1 MRDLSIRPARDE
13 DLPALVALFA
23 ADHLGGH
30 GDTTDPAVF
39 PAYQEAFEAIAASGE
54 ETLYVAER
62 GGRIVGTFQLGM
74 RRSLPHRGT
83 IKAVLEAVQVAPE
96 LRGGG
101 IGAEMVRFAIET
113 ARRAG
118 AHAISLTSNAARKDA
133 HRFYERLGF
142 TKTHAGFKL
151 FLE

>member
-1 MRDLSIRPARDE
+1 M
-13 DLPALVALFA
+13 ALFA
-23 ADHLGGH
+23 SDQLGGH

-39 PAYQEAFEAIAASGE
+39 PAYEAAFAAIDASGE

-62 GGRIVGTFQLGM
+62 EGRVVGTFQLGI

-83 IKAVLEAVQVAPE
+83 IKAVLEAVQVAPD

-101 IGAEMVRFAIET
+101 IGAQMVRFAIEE

-118 AHAISLTSNAARKDA
+118 ANAISLTSNAARTDA

-142 TKTHAGFKL
+142 TRSHAGFKL